1 MLAPTDAFRRHFND
15 LRATWQGR
23 VLAEAQG
30 RMMLVVCSMLAHSYD
45 DTMPIL
51 LRIVQPKCWDTD
63 KQSLKL
69 PLLCSCG
76 KVNKRGQIVADVII
90 KEDTPPISKVMFVD
104 ERDFEYEFRKLAD
117 RATFSDLERTELF
130 ACAKRWIVADFR
142 LDPMMDP
149 KDPDAKRLVH

>member
-1 MLAPTDAFRRHFND
+1 MLAHTDAFARHFND
-15 LRATWQGR
+15 LRATWQGL

-45 DTMPIL
+45 DAMPIL
-51 LRIVQPKCWDTD
+51 LRIVQPQCWDAA

-76 KVNKRGQIVADVII
+76 KVNRLSQIVADVIMS
-90 KEDTPPISKVMFVD
+90 EDAPPICKTMFAD

-117 RATFSDLERTELF
+117 RLKLSDLERTELF
-130 ACAKRWIVADFR
+130 ACAKRWVVADFR
-142 LDPMMDP
+142 LDPTMDP